1 MGILVAIEGLDGA
14 GKNTIVQRIRAEA
27 VAHGISMTTLA
38 FPDYGK
44 SITADLAAE
53 ALRGEHGDL
62 SDSAYA
68 MAVLFALDRR
78 RSAPAL
84 RAALEEFELVL
95 CDRYVASNA
104 AYSAA
109 RLDQGPDDEV
119 VRWIRELEFG
129 RFDLPV
135 PDHQLL
141 LGVPPE
147 VAMDRAQG
155 RADTDASRAKDAYER
170 DADLQT
176 RVWRAYLDLA
186 DRQWVSPWIVA
197 DGDEAVTAVLRLTVP
212 GAPLRS

>member
-27 VAHGISMTTLA
+27 AERAISMTTLA
-38 FPDYGK
+38 FPDYGN

-53 ALRGEHGDL
+53 ALHGEHGDL

-84 RAALEEFELVL
+84 RAALEEYELVL

-109 RLDQGPDDEV
+109 RLDQGPDGEV
-119 VRWIRELEFG
+119 VEWVRTLEFG
-129 RFDLPV
+129 RFDLPA

-147 VAMDRAQG
+147 VAMGRAQG
-155 RADTDASRAKDAYER
+155 RADTDASRARDAYER

-186 DRQWVSPWIVA
+186 DRQWVSPWTVA
-197 DGDEAVTAVLRLTVP
+197 DGDEAVAAVLRLTVP
-212 GAPLRS
+212 GAALRS

>member
-14 GKNTIVQRIRAEA
+14 GKNTIVQRIRAQA
-27 VAHGISMTTLA
+27 ADHGISMTTLA
-38 FPDYGK
+38 FPDYGN

-53 ALRGEHGDL
+53 ALHGEHGDL

-84 RAALEEFELVL
+84 RAALAEFELVL

-109 RLDQGPDDEV
+109 RLDQGPDGEV

-186 DRQWVSPWIVA
+186 DRQWVSPWLVA
-197 DGDEAVTAVLRLTVP
+197 DGDEAVAAVLRLTVP
-212 GAPLRS
+212 GASLRS